1 MVMSSRLSLFY
12 GRINNLTFI
21 VRQDYNKG
29 NYRKE
34 RSTFINV
41 YPVTEN
47 AEMLVQAAK
56 DNGIFVLCLFI

>member
-1 MVMSSRLSLFY
+1 M
-12 GRINNLTFI
+12 
-21 VRQDYNKG
+21 RQDYNKG

-56 DNGIFVLCLFI
+56 DNEIFVLCLFI